1 MGAPLQP
8 TPQGNWGRLSGSFS
22 KLRQSFKQDS
32 GPDRLP
38 GEQPVSME
46 EAPPS
51 PRNPLMDKR
60 CVGNHKTASFVVHV
74 TLLTFFC

>member
-1 MGAPLQP
+1 MGAAPQ
-8 TPQGNWGRLSGSFS
+8 TPSHGSWGRLSGSFS

-32 GPDRLP
+32 GPDKLP

-46 EAPPS
+46 ETPPS

-60 CVGNHKTASFVVHV
+60 
-74 TLLTFFC
+74 